1 MQLIQDAPAAV
12 WKLEV
17 VNERSQVS
25 SYLTGLG
32 INQHNL
38 EEEIWG
44 CQAMDYL
51 ISLRIENLYLNCF
64 YCWRVLQGSKQK
76 EKKKEVTIKSKKIM
90 KIIIFKKYQYT
101 IWLIRETIDS

>member
-38 EEEIWG
+38 DEEI
-44 CQAMDYL
+44 
-51 ISLRIENLYLNCF
+51 
-64 YCWRVLQGSKQK
+64 
-76 EKKKEVTIKSKKIM
+76 
-90 KIIIFKKYQYT
+90 
-101 IWLIRETIDS
+101 